1 MSRITVVQDG
11 VCLKSDKELVRSA
24 LFSRSKELDRVLERK
39 VNTLSP
45 NEYKMLADER
55 DRTFALMDRYSK
67 NKRSDKN
74 EI

>member
-24 LFSRSKELDRVLERK
+24 LYSRSKELDRVLERK
-39 VNTLSP
+39 INTLSP

-55 DRTFALMDRYSK
+55 DRTFALIVGINIK
-67 NKRSDKN
+67 K
-74 EI
+74 

>member
-24 LFSRSKELDRVLERK
+24 LYSRSKELDRVLERK
-39 VNTLSP
+39 INTLSP

-55 DRTFALMDRYSK
+55 DRTFGLMDRYSR
-67 NKRSDKN
+67 N
-74 EI
+74 

>member
-24 LFSRSKELDRVLERK
+24 LYSRSKELDRVLERK

-55 DRTFALMDRYSK
+55 DRTFSLMDRYS
-67 NKRSDKN
+67 RD
-74 EI
+74 

>member
-55 DRTFALMDRYSK
+55 DRTFALMDRYSR
-67 NKRSDKN
+67 N
-74 EI
+74 

>member
-24 LFSRSKELDRVLERK
+24 LYSRSKELDRVLERK
-39 VNTLSP
+39 ANTLSP

-55 DRTFALMDRYSK
+55 DRTFALMDRYSR
-67 NKRSDKN
+67 N
-74 EI
+74 

>member
-39 VNTLSP
+39 VNTLSS

-55 DRTFALMDRYSK
+55 DRTFALMDRYSR
-67 NKRSDKN
+67 N
-74 EI
+74 

>member
-24 LFSRSKELDRVLERK
+24 LYSRSKELDRVLERK

-55 DRTFALMDRYSK
+55 DRTFALMDRYSR
-67 NKRSDKN
+67 N
-74 EI
+74 

>member
-55 DRTFALMDRYSK
+55 DRTFALMDKYSR
-67 NKRSDKN
+67 N
-74 EI
+74 

>member
-39 VNTLSP
+39 VTTLSP

-55 DRTFALMDRYSK
+55 DRTFALMDRYSR
-67 NKRSDKN
+67 N
-74 EI
+74 

>member
-1 MSRITVVQDG
+1 MSRITIVQDG

-55 DRTFALMDRYSK
+55 DRTFALMDRY
-67 NKRSDKN
+67 NKH
-74 EI
+74 

>member
-1 MSRITVVQDG
+1 MSHITVVQDG

-24 LFSRSKELDRVLERK
+24 LYSRSKELDRVLERK

-55 DRTFALMDRYSK
+55 DRTFALMDRYSR
-67 NKRSDKN
+67 N
-74 EI
+74 

>member
-24 LFSRSKELDRVLERK
+24 LYSRSKELDRVLERK
-39 VNTLSP
+39 INTLSP

-55 DRTFALMDRYSK
+55 DRTFALMDRYS
-67 NKRSDKN
+67 RD
-74 EI
+74 

>member
-1 MSRITVVQDG
+1 MSHITVVQDG

-24 LFSRSKELDRVLERK
+24 LYSRSKELDRVLERK

-67 NKRSDKN
+67 N
-74 EI
+74 

>member
-24 LFSRSKELDRVLERK
+24 LYSRSKELDRVLERK

-55 DRTFALMDRYSK
+55 DSATRV
-67 NKRSDKN
+67 
-74 EI
+74 

>member
-39 VNTLSP
+39 INTLSP

-55 DRTFALMDRYSK
+55 DRTFALMDRYS
-67 NKRSDKN
+67 RD
-74 EI
+74 

>member
-45 NEYKMLADER
+45 DEYKVLADER
-55 DRTFALMDRYSK
+55 DRTFALMDRYSR
-67 NKRSDKN
+67 N
-74 EI
+74 

>member
-24 LFSRSKELDRVLERK
+24 LYSRSKEFDRVLERK
-39 VNTLSP
+39 INTLSP

-55 DRTFALMDRYSK
+55 DRTFALMDRYSR
-67 NKRSDKN
+67 N
-74 EI
+74 

>member
-24 LFSRSKELDRVLERK
+24 LYSRSKELDRVLERK
-39 VNTLSP
+39 VTTLSP

-55 DRTFALMDRYSK
+55 DRTFSLMDRYSR
-67 NKRSDKN
+67 N
-74 EI
+74 

>member
-55 DRTFALMDRYSK
+55 DRTFSLMDRYSR
-67 NKRSDKN
+67 N
-74 EI
+74 

>member
-24 LFSRSKELDRVLERK
+24 LYSRSKELDRVLERK

-55 DRTFALMDRYSK
+55 DRTFSLMDRYSR
-67 NKRSDKN
+67 N
-74 EI
+74 

>member
-45 NEYKMLADER
+45 NEYKALADER
-55 DRTFALMDRYSK
+55 DRTFALIDRYSR
-67 NKRSDKN
+67 N
-74 EI
+74 

>member
-39 VNTLSP
+39 INTLSP

-55 DRTFALMDRYSK
+55 DRTFALMDRYS
-67 NKRSDKN
+67 RH
-74 EI
+74 

>member
-24 LFSRSKELDRVLERK
+24 LYSRSKELDRVLERK

-67 NKRSDKN
+67 N
-74 EI
+74 

>member
-1 MSRITVVQDG
+1 MSRITIVQDG

-24 LFSRSKELDRVLERK
+24 LYSRSKELDRVLERK

-55 DRTFALMDRYSK
+55 DRTFALMDRYSR
-67 NKRSDKN
+67 N
-74 EI
+74 

>member
-45 NEYKMLADER
+45 DEYKMLADER
-55 DRTFALMDRYSK
+55 DRTFALMDRYSR
-67 NKRSDKN
+67 N
-74 EI
+74 

>member
-24 LFSRSKELDRVLERK
+24 LYSRSKEIDRVLERK
-39 VNTLSP
+39 INTLSP

-55 DRTFALMDRYSK
+55 DRTFALMDRYSR
-67 NKRSDKN
+67 N
-74 EI
+74 

>member
-39 VNTLSP
+39 INTLSH

-55 DRTFALMDRYSK
+55 DRTFSLMDRYSR
-67 NKRSDKN
+67 N
-74 EI
+74 

>member
-1 MSRITVVQDG
+1 MSHITVVQDG

-39 VNTLSP
+39 INTLSP

-55 DRTFALMDRYSK
+55 DRTFALMDRYSR
-67 NKRSDKN
+67 N
-74 EI
+74 

>member
-24 LFSRSKELDRVLERK
+24 LYSRSKELDRVLERK
-39 VNTLSP
+39 LNTLSP

-55 DRTFALMDRYSK
+55 DRTFALMDRYSR
-67 NKRSDKN
+67 N
-74 EI
+74 

>member
-24 LFSRSKELDRVLERK
+24 LYSRSKELDRVLERK

-67 NKRSDKN
+67 H
-74 EI
+74 

>member
-24 LFSRSKELDRVLERK
+24 LYSRSKELDRVLERK
-39 VNTLSP
+39 INTLSP

-55 DRTFALMDRYSK
+55 DRTFALMDRY
-67 NKRSDKN
+67 NRN
-74 EI
+74 